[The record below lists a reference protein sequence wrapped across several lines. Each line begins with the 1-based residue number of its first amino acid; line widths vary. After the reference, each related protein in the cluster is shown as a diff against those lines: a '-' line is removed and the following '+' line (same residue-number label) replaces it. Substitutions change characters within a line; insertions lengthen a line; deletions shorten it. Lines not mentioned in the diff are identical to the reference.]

1 MPYYRR
7 HLTYDEIAPHLQKF
21 RLWMRTN
28 CPVVKEYEEFGQEA
42 FFYDEHTIKASL
54 DEFRHQLYVL
64 QGAGFAQFI
73 PWVTDTT
80 VGMLIINEKADG
92 VMQTVSPSHIRMPKL
107 SHLICLT
114 PEDYFGLL
122 RVLDTAK
129 NTQQGNSLSLNPA
142 AAGYS
147 SIDSSPL
154 YPFFTKMR
162 VNYRMNPDYS
172 DKKWTRREDIKFLSS
187 LAPTR
192 DNQLSAMQYITAH
205 QNNDLLYFPV
215 ETVVNL
221 ELDWQQITDEYCLPQ
236 TCD

>member
-7 HLTYDEIAPHLQKF
+7 HLTYDEVAPFLQKF
-21 RLWMRTN
+21 RLWLRTN

-42 FFYDEHTIKASL
+42 FYLNENTAKFAL
-54 DEFRHQLYVL
+54 DEFKHLLFVTQN
-64 QGAGFAQFI
+64 AGFSQFI
-73 PWVTDTT
+73 PWVTDRT
-80 VGMLIINEKADG
+80 VGVILINEKADG
-92 VMQTVSPSHIRMPKL
+92 IMQTISPSHIRLPKL

-122 RVLDTAK
+122 RVLNTAK

-172 DKKWTRREDIKFLSS
+172 DKKWTSREDIKFLAD
-187 LAPTR
+187 LEPTR